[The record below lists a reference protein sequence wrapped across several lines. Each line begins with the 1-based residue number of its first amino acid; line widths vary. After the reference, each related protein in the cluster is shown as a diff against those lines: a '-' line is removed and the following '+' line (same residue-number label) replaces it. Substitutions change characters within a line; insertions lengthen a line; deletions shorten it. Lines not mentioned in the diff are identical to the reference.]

1 MGMKMLRRVLLVLA
15 LCSGLPA
22 AAFAALPLDEV
33 RKSFTIGGKPIPP
46 EIFADF
52 GDSMM
57 SDSRPIVVTI
67 DASAAIDSNRYAD
80 PITTKGG
87 WVEQTKLGS
96 GSFNGP
102 ETMSYEFRGA
112 TANGMLVF
120 LAAWSGGGSGTFYY
134 LHILDAASNR
144 AFDEDGFDLLASRP
158 DPGAHLHPRRPL
170 AGRRGHLRQFHSRC
184 DRFKSR
190 RPRRRIRDNR
200 CAEALRRFVSTQ
212 IMQVKERRAGPS

>member
-1 MGMKMLRRVLLVLA
+1 MKTLLRVLVLA

-22 AAFAALPLDEV
+22 AAFATDPLDEV
-33 RKSFTIGGKPIPP
+33 RRSFTIGGKPIPP

-52 GDSMM
+52 GDATM

-67 DASAAIDSNRYAD
+67 DANAAIESNRYAD
-80 PITTKGG
+80 PLKTKGR

-112 TANGMLVF
+112 TANGMLVL

-134 LHILDAASNR
+134 LHILDAASKR
-144 AFDEDGFDLLASRP
+144 AFDEDGSTYSRLDLTLVRTYILGDRWQGDVSISGNSVRVVTNSSLGGHDAASVTIDARKP
-158 DPGAHLHPRRPL
+158 
-170 AGRRGHLRQFHSRC
+170 
-184 DRFKSR
+184 
-190 RPRRRIRDNR
+190 
-200 CAEALRRFVSTQ
+200 
-212 IMQVKERRAGPS
+212 